1 MKSLAPKENSDI
13 DEDSA
18 RLRELGYEPELKRG
32 LGVLGNITMGFATI
46 SPVVGLYAVVLV
58 GAAVAGPRWVWALPI
73 CLVGQCLLLALYA
86 ELSSEFPI
94 SGGAYQWTRR
104 LLGPSYAWFT
114 GWISLCS
121 SLVANTTIAYLAAP
135 WVFTLVG
142 VAPTPNQL
150 VVAAA
155 AFVVVCSLVNML
167 GVDVLRRAL
176 AAGVVAEVIASVVV
190 GIALLLVFRA
200 QPWSILTE
208 SFGTEAL
215 FGGSGLAAFVAALA
229 VGGWAF
235 IGFDACVSTSEETR
249 NATRHVPRAIW
260 IALLS
265 VGVLVIL
272 NAFAVVLAHPDPA
285 SVVAGAD
292 LDPVT
297 TAVVAS
303 FGEWTAK
310 PFVGVV
316 IIAFLACGMAAQG
329 ATARA
334 LYSVARDDVLPLSK
348 FLRTVSRKN
357 QAPIGGSIAVTA
369 VACAGLLLAL
379 NSAAMGSLITFGTSA
394 FYLTFLMVAF
404 AGLVARLRGTWRPG
418 GRVRLGRMGTVLNF
432 GAVLWLAF
440 EFVNITWPRELF
452 APPGAPWYQVWAA
465 PLGTALIILIGLVY
479 FVIAKPRDRVVVS
492 SAFSDR
498 SEP

>member
-1 MKSLAPKENSDI
+1 MKTSAARENSDT

-18 RLRELGYEPELKRG
+18 RLRELGYEPQLKRG

-58 GAAVAGPRWVWALPI
+58 GATIAGPRWVWALPV

-121 SLVANTTIAYLAAP
+121 SLLANTTIAYLAAP
-135 WVFTLVG
+135 WAFTLVG
-142 VAPTPNQL
+142 VTPTPNQL

-155 AFVVVCSLVNML
+155 VFVVVCSLTNML

-176 AAGVVAEVIASVVV
+176 AMGVVAEAIASVLV
-190 GIALLLVFRA
+190 GVALLLVFRS

-208 SFGTEAL
+208 GFGTEAL
-215 FGGSGLAAFVAALA
+215 FDGSGFAAFVAAVA

-265 VGVLVIL
+265 VGLLVIL
-272 NAFAVVLAHPDPA
+272 NAFAVVLTHPDPA

-292 LDPVT
+292 ADPVT

-303 FGEWTAK
+303 FGDWSAK
-310 PFVGVV
+310 PFVVVV

-329 ATARA
+329 STARA

-348 FLRTVSRKN
+348 FLRTVSRRS
-357 QAPIGGSIAVTA
+357 QAPIGGAVAVTA
-369 VACAGLLLAL
+369 VACVGLLLAL

-394 FYLTFLMVAF
+394 FYLTFFLVAL
-404 AGLVARLRGTWRPG
+404 AALVARLRGTWVPA
-418 GRVRLGRMGTVLNF
+418 GRVRLGRPGTALNF
-432 GAVLWLAF
+432 GAVLWLGF
-440 EFVNITWPRELF
+440 EFVNITWPRALL
-452 APPGAPWYQVWAA
+452 APVGAPWYQVWAA
-465 PLGTALIILIGLVY
+465 PLGTALIVLVGLVY
-479 FVIAKPRDRVVVS
+479 FAVAKPRDRVVIS
-492 SAFSDR
+492 SSFADR
-498 SEP
+498 STS

>member
-1 MKSLAPKENSDI
+1 MNSPTPQQDP
-13 DEDSA
+13 DADADSA
-18 RLRELGYEPELKRG
+18 RLRELGYEPELRRG
-32 LGVLGNITMGFATI
+32 LGVLGNVMMGFATI

-58 GAAVAGPRWVWALPI
+58 GATIAGPRWVWALPV
-73 CLVGQCLLLALYA
+73 CLAGQCLLLALYA

-104 LLGPSYAWFT
+104 LLGPSYAWLT

-121 SLVANTTIAYLAAP
+121 SLLANTTIAYLASP

-142 VAPTPNQL
+142 VVPTPNQL

-155 AFVVVCSLVNML
+155 VFVVVCSLVNML

-176 AAGVVAEVIASVVV
+176 AVGVVAEAIASVLV
-190 GIALLLVFRA
+190 GIALLLAFRS
-200 QPWSILTE
+200 QPWSILTDG
-208 SFGTEAL
+208 FGTEEL
-215 FGGSGLAAFVAALA
+215 FGGSGFAAFVAALA

-265 VGVLVIL
+265 VGGLVIL

-303 FGEWTAK
+303 FGDWTAK
-310 PFVGVV
+310 PFVLVLL
-316 IIAFLACGMAAQG
+316 IAFLACGMAAQG

-334 LYSVARDDVLPLSK
+334 LYSVARDGVLPMSK
-348 FLRTVSRKN
+348 FLRKVSRN
-357 QAPIGGSIAVTA
+357 QAPVGGAVAVTV
-369 VACAGLLLAL
+369 VACVGLLLAL
-379 NSAAMGSLITFGTSA
+379 NSAAIGSVITFGTSA
-394 FYLTFLMVAF
+394 FYLTFLMVA
-404 AGLVARLRGTWRPG
+404 AAALVARLRGAWLPG
-418 GRVRLGRMGTVLNF
+418 GRVRLGRLGTALNF
-432 GAVLWLAF
+432 GAVIWLAF
-440 EFVNITWPRELF
+440 EFVNITWPRELL

-479 FVIAKPRDRVVVS
+479 FAVAKPRDRVVVS
-492 SAFSDR
+492 SAFADR
-498 SEP
+498 SAS